1 MRIGSRIPAC
11 LLATA
16 FISATPTAYKTVA
29 PPPAPTDYA
38 GRPSI
43 GRVLPFRSL
52 TTQVDT
58 QVIANLLTDQ
68 PVRHN
73 DLPLVVVTGEIS
85 RCEMQTCTVPL
96 TVRVAGAEGPVT
108 LAFAVANAK
117 GELSDVHHA
126 ECGTGTCS
134 VSLILERGRN
144 TISVGVL
151 DGLSQSTAFT
161 TLRVNATRSVAQAGK
176 TEWF

>member
-1 MRIGSRIPAC
+1 MRIGLRIVAC
-11 LLATA
+11 LFALASIGA
-16 FISATPTAYKTVA
+16 AYKRVA
-29 PPPAPTDYA
+29 PPPTMGRSDFAP
-38 GRPSI
+38 RPSSPR
-43 GRVLPFRSL
+43 RVLPFRSL
-52 TTQVDT
+52 TEPIDT

-68 PVRHN
+68 PVLHN
-73 DLPLVVVTGEIS
+73 ELPLVVVPGEIS
-85 RCEMQTCTVPL
+85 RCEMQTCNVPL
-96 TVRVAGAEGPVT
+96 TVRVADAEGPVT

-126 ECGTGTCS
+126 ECGRGACN

-144 TISVGVL
+144 TISVGVI

-161 TLRVNATRSVAQAGK
+161 TLRVNATRSMAQAGK